1 MSDKVTTRAR
11 RGAPSEQGVSPR
23 SDESMRR
30 LHDKVS
36 LLSMQR
42 DYWKQRCTEL
52 SDSRNAVAT
61 ELARRGNPRVRRGP
75 GGADHCRR
83 RHPRAGRRSHRRT
96 GRWTDVHRMRPRGM
110 GMVQIGVV
118 DRPAAMLDR
127 LGASLMPSS
136 SPIVAHAECLHL
148 N

>member
-11 RGAPSEQGVSPR
+11 RGAPSEPGVSPR

-61 ELARRGNPRVRRGP
+61 ELARLRESPGASRARVLIIAGDAIRELAVDLTDEQADGRTCTGCGRG
-75 GGADHCRR
+75 
-83 RHPRAGRRSHRRT
+83 GR
-96 GRWTDVHRMRPRGM
+96 
-110 GMVQIGVV
+110 MVQIGVV

-127 LGASLMPSS
+127 LGASLNARL

-148 N
+148 D